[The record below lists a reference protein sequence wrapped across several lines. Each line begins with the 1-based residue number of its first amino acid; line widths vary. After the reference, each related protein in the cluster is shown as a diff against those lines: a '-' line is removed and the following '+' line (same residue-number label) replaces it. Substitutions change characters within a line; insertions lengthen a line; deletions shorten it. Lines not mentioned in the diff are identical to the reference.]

1 MYRFHKWVFIISGWA
16 CRGCG
21 KTCAVLEALLTHRTN
36 SSESVL
42 SIGHGWLAGWLANLA
57 K

>member
-21 KTCAVLEALLTHRTN
+21 KTCAVLETLLTHRTN